1 MKALISRQEAWFVAR
16 RKSCSRKQ
24 PRKNCPDLHM
34 CEKDG
39 NAMSRHFECERIDRI
54 RLMSEKRL
62 FSVVRSIVDELSSER
77 ATRLGMEKGLMSLWD
92 EFAAQVA
99 VEQNDLFE
107 IYEEYVESIC
117 MTAARKLPTFDLQIL
132 ALFCDTYVEW
142 WLDRDEDRGRDPS
155 DEEVAEW
162 VGYDLFALVLEAA
175 EAEGNLFL
183 GGTADS

>member
-1 MKALISRQEAWFVAR
+1 
-16 RKSCSRKQ
+16 
-24 PRKNCPDLHM
+24 
-34 CEKDG
+34 
-39 NAMSRHFECERIDRI
+39 MSRHFECERIDRI

-77 ATRLGMEKGLMSLWD
+77 ATRLGMEQGLMSLWD

-132 ALFCDTYVEW
+132 ALFSDTYVEW

-183 GGTADS
+183 GGTAD